1 MIELAN
7 QLYPIHR
14 SITGKGVVKTLKIIK
29 KKNTKFK
36 NKKF

>member
-1 MIELAN
+1 MIELAY

-29 KKNTKFK
+29 EKYLI
-36 NKKF
+36 